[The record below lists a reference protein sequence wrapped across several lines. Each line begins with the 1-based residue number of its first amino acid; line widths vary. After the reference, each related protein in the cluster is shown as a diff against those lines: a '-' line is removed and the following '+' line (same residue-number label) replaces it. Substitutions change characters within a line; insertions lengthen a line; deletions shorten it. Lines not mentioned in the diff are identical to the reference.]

1 MVKNFGISNGV
12 NLVNI
17 LGININTFTKKQA
30 LDKIQ
35 EFLIDGKQHFIVTPN
50 PEIILAATTIKQDE
64 ELFYILNKADLS
76 LPDGVGLKMAS
87 WFIGVNL
94 LRITGADFMKDI
106 LKIAEAENR
115 RVAILNWQG
124 GLSSAEDIKKVLA
137 NKYKNLQTLVIDIE
151 RQAILPEEKLLQIK
165 EFKPEIIFC
174 TLGAPYQEKL
184 IFHNLAKMPSVKIG
198 MGIGG
203 AFDFLTGRI
212 KRAPKAFRIIG
223 LEWLWRMIFHKG
235 KNKVDRLNRWK
246 RIYRAVIV
254 FPYKFFLWRFI
265 LPFCYRPNVTCLL
278 YKKEQEGG
286 KYKILIMER
295 AVQSGHWQLP
305 QGGTDGENLMKAGQR
320 ELSEELNNNKF
331 KPIAVFDNL
340 YQYEF
345 GEGTSKYGVSART
358 ACGYRGQKQG
368 LFIAEFLGTNDDIK
382 INFWEH
388 SAWRWVD
395 AEKLVESVH
404 PVRRP
409 AATIYIEKFNK
420 FVIST
425 PLFAN
430 GGGEI
435 YNSW

>member
-1 MVKNFGISNGV
+1 MS
-12 NLVNI
+12 LVNI

-30 LDKIQ
+30 LAKIQ
-35 EFLIDGKQHFIVTPN
+35 EFLIDGKQHFVVTPN
-50 PEIILAATTIKQDE
+50 PEIILEATDPDE
-64 ELFYILNKADLS
+64 EFFYLLNKADLS
-76 LPDGVGLKMAS
+76 LPDGVGLKMAG

-94 LRITGADFMKDI
+94 SRITGADFIKDI
-106 LKIAEAENR
+106 LKMAEVENR
-115 RVAILNWQG
+115 RVAILNWQS
-124 GLSSAEDIKKVLA
+124 GLSSVEDIKKVLA
-137 NKYKNLQTLVIDIE
+137 NKYKNLQILVIDIE

-174 TLGAPYQEKL
+174 TLGVPYQEKL

-212 KRAPKAFRIIG
+212 KRAPKVFRIIG
-223 LEWLWRMIFHKG
+223 LEWLWRLIFHKG

-265 LPFCYRPNVTCLL
+265 LPFRYRANVACLL
-278 YKKEQEGG
+278 YKKDLETG
-286 KYKILIMER
+286 KYKILIVER
-295 AVQSGHWQLP
+295 ANQPNHWQLP
-305 QGGTDGENLMKAGQR
+305 QGGTDGEDLMKAGQR
-320 ELSEELNNNKF
+320 ELNEELNNNKF
-331 KPIAVFDNL
+331 KPIAVFEKL

-345 GEGTSKYGVSART
+345 GNEMSKYGVSAKT
-358 ACGYRGQKQG
+358 ASGYWGQKQG
-368 LFIAEFLGTNDDIK
+368 LFIAEFLGTDNDIK
-382 INFWEH
+382 INFYEY

-404 PVRRP
+404 PVRQV
-409 AATIYIEKFNK
+409 AAKIYIEKFNK

-425 PLFAN
+425 PLFAK